1 MAAYYFLFV
10 QYPGVSEIDSHKP
23 PSRYKSGLGERI
35 GDLPSNEP
43 DAWQNRSP
51 SATSL

>member
-1 MAAYYFLFV
+1 VCCIF
-10 QYPGVSEIDSHKP
+10 Q
-23 PSRYKSGLGERI
+23 SRRRERI

-51 SATSL
+51 STNS